1 MRKNLLLALMV
12 LLPFVAWAQDD
23 PEPTPGLTEVLIV
36 AANTNKVY
44 GQTDAEAVKEYAIQ
58 TEGYTHAQIDPF
70 LTLIRVNNASMG
82 EDANTNYSYTYQV
95 DDAAAAAEGLKI
107 RVTSSSYLFIKP
119 KDISNLAN
127 FEFAPATFTYDGTE
141 KKPTVSNVTLGEDW
155 DKEITY
161 EVTYNNNVN
170 VSDAAEVI
178 VNGTGN
184 YTGSVTKYFSIT
196 PADLTAGAIA
206 FTPAELTYNKQDQK
220 PEITVTLGET
230 ELGEGDFNVA
240 YYDNEDCEGDQ
251 LAETVNAATYYVKVS
266 GMGNFEGD
274 LIGSYVI
281 KPRDINDENV
291 LINSSAFT
299 PKRYTGKQIT
309 LNAGDRLYYP
319 ETGAENRLVKGTD
332 FTCEWGENIEV
343 GEKAGSITFTGKG
356 NYTGT
361 RTEKFDIVPA
371 EVTENGFPGLEIA
384 DFLAKP
390 YTGSKI
396 EPAIHEA
403 VEATETTEAVAA
415 EGVVTFTPEDAT
427 AALTLVEGEDYEVAY
442 GDDEHDNINVASGGA
457 VVYTFKKNFKG
468 SFTKEFGIAKAALT
482 VTADDVAIAYGANR
496 PDPLTYSAETFLGE
510 DDITLLDGKVVVN
523 IYNND
528 GPAEGGLEAGTYFLR
543 PEFVE
548 EGEELDNYTV
558 EFVDGT
564 LTVGKA
570 TLTVTVD
577 DAEKFYGDD
586 DPAFSYTVTGFANGD
601 TEAIFGNSVAAFTR
615 EEGENVGEY
624 AVNATGLEATSYNIQ
639 YVPGK
644 LTINKA
650 PITLT
655 ATDQTVAF
663 GEAPELGV
671 GYNHKAKGNETKP
684 TITFSGAELKNG
696 DSRAK
701 LNLTLTLMR
710 DDEEIEPTDL
720 VIGENEGVLVV
731 GADNPNYE
739 FTFVN
744 GNVTVNANEGG
755 LILYTDNKADYIEE
769 LDKNEATIKA
779 YDGIEV
785 NQVQITSTNYSMKAE
800 QWYTLVLPFA
810 TTVRTISQA
819 FGYAVVDVL
828 NVANTTVNE
837 YYFDNV
843 MGTIP
848 ANTPFILKID
858 QPIQNGINI
867 WINAPYGPV
876 EVEGDEP
883 TVVWQE
889 IPFTI
894 EYADAP
900 QVTDAAG
907 NVFCGTYGKMNLNNG
922 ENVFSIGD
930 GKIHATN
937 AGAYLRPLAAYL
949 APANAE
955 APVRVFIE
963 EIDGTVTAINSVD
976 AEANGAAA
984 EGWYTISGV
993 KLNAQ
998 PTEKGIYIF
1007 NGKKVAIQ

>member
-12 LLPFVAWAQDD
+12 LLPFVAWAQD
-23 PEPTPGLTEVLIV
+23 EPTTPGLTEVLIV
-36 AANTNKVY
+36 AANTSKVY

-58 TEGYTHAQIDPF
+58 TDGFTREQIDPY

-82 EDANTNYSYTYQV
+82 EDAGTNYSYTYQV
-95 DDAAAAAEGLKI
+95 DAAAAAEAHIKI
-107 RVTSSSYLFIKP
+107 RVTSSSYLFIEP
-119 KDISNLAN
+119 KDISNLAE
-127 FEFAPATFTYDGTE
+127 FEIDPVTFPYDGTE
-141 KKPTVSNVTLGEDW
+141 KKPTVSDVTLGEGW

-184 YTGSVTKYFSIT
+184 YKGSVTKHFSIT

-206 FTPAELTYNKQDQK
+206 FEPAELIYNKQDQK

-230 ELGEGDFNVA
+230 ELGEDDFNVA

-251 LAETVNAATYYVKVS
+251 LDETVNAATYYVKVS
-266 GMGNFEGD
+266 GMGNFAGD
-274 LIGSYVI
+274 LTGKYVI
-281 KPRDINDENV
+281 KPRDINDEDV
-291 LINSSAFT
+291 LINSAAFT
-299 PKRYTGKQIT
+299 PKKYTGKQIT
-309 LNAGDRLYYP
+309 IDAGDRLYYP
-319 ETGAENRLVKGTD
+319 ETGRENRLVKGTD
-332 FTCEWGENIEV
+332 FTSEWGENIEV

-356 NYTGT
+356 NYTSE
-361 RTEKFDIVPA
+361 RTVKFDIVPA

-384 DFLAKP
+384 NFLAKP

-396 EPAIHEA
+396 EPAIQEA

-415 EGVVTFTPEDAT
+415 EGVVTFTPEGAT
-427 AALTLVEGEDYEVAY
+427 ALTLVEGEDYEVAY
-442 GDDEHDNINVASGGA
+442 GDDAHDNINVVSGGA
-457 VVYTFKKNFKG
+457 VVYTFKKNFTG
-468 SFTKEFGIAKAALT
+468 SFTKEFGITKAALT
-482 VTADDVAIAYGANR
+482 VTADNVAIAYGANR
-496 PDPLTYSAETFLGE
+496 PDPLTYSAKTFLGE

-528 GPAEGGLEAGTYFLR
+528 GRAEGGLEAGSYFLR

-548 EGEELDNYTV
+548 EGEELDNYNV

-601 TEAIFGNSVAAFTR
+601 TEAIFGDSEAAFAR
-615 EEGENVGEY
+615 EEGEDVGEY
-624 AVNATGLEATSYNIQ
+624 EVNVTGLEATSYNIQ

-655 ATDQTVAF
+655 VNNQTINF
-663 GEAPELGV
+663 GDTPELGV
-671 GYNHKAKGNETKP
+671 GYNDKAKGTDPAKP
-684 TITFSGAELKNG
+684 TISFQGAALKNN
-696 DSRAK
+696 DNRAS
-701 LNLTLTLMR
+701 LGLTLAY
-710 DDEEIEPTDL
+710 DDSDIK
-720 VIGENEGVLVV
+720 IGTNEGVLTVT
-731 GADNPNYE
+731 ATNENYE
-739 FTFVN
+739 YTYVA
-744 GNVTVNANEGG
+744 GDVIVNANEGG
-755 LILYTDNKADYIEE
+755 LILYTDNKADYDEE
-769 LDKNEATIKA
+769 LDKNETTIKA
-779 YDGIEV
+779 YNDIEV
-785 NQVQITSTNYSMKAE
+785 NQVQITSNNYSMKAE
-800 QWYTLVLPFA
+800 QWYTLVLPFE

-828 NVANTTVNE
+828 NVANTKVNE

-858 QPIQNGINI
+858 QPINGNI
-867 WINAPYGPV
+867 RFNAPNGPV

-883 TVVWQE
+883 TVVWQQ